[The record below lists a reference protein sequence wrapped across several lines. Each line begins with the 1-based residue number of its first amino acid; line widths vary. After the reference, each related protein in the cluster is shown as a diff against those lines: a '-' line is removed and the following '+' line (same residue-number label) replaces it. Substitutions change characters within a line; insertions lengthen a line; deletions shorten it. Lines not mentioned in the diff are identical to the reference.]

1 MNDSQ
6 LRKKSGLLFL
16 NDFDPLSAG
25 TAIVPEIFARELPRC
40 GVRSRSRPVPRW
52 FKRVLFLL
60 ALLGIALGV
69 DAFFVE
75 PARLVVNRQE
85 LRLPNWPTELSG
97 VRVALISD
105 LHVGSPHWGLS
116 RLHELV
122 MRANAE
128 EPDLILLGGDYLIN
142 DIWFGKHVEA
152 DAIALELGQLRAP
165 LGVFAV
171 LGNHD
176 WWNDGPKVRAAFEA
190 HGVTVLDDEV
200 RRLHFK
206 GKSFCLLGVR
216 DETERLLSAKKELE
230 LALPGMPLL
239 VLVHEP
245 DLFHYLDERATLTLA
260 GHTHGGQV
268 DLPVLGRRIVPSS
281 FGARYAAGHI
291 VEGGRHLFVTT
302 GVGTSIVPIRFR
314 VPPEIALLTL
324 R

>member
-1 MNDSQ
+1 
-6 LRKKSGLLFL
+6 
-16 NDFDPLSAG
+16 
-25 TAIVPEIFARELPRC
+25 
-40 GVRSRSRPVPRW
+40 VPRW
-52 FKRVLFLL
+52 FKRAFFSLL
-60 ALLGIALGV
+60 LVGIALGV

-75 PARLVVNRQE
+75 PARLVINRQE
-85 LRLPNWPTELSG
+85 LQLPNWPAELSG
-97 VRVALISD
+97 VRVAFLSD

-122 MRANAE
+122 LRTNAE
-128 EPDLILLGGDYLIN
+128 QPDLILLGGDYLIN
-142 DIWFGKHVEA
+142 DIWFGEHVEA
-152 DAIALELGQLRAP
+152 EPIAQELGQLRAP

-176 WWNDGPKVRAAFEA
+176 WWNNGPKVRAAFEA

-200 RRLHFK
+200 RRIHYQ
-206 GKSFCLLGVR
+206 GKNFCLLGVR
-216 DETERLLSAKKELE
+216 DETERLRSARKELE

-245 DLFHYLDERATLTLA
+245 DLFPDLDDRATLTLA

-268 DLPVLGRRIVPSS
+268 DLPLLGRRIVPSR
-281 FGARYAAGHI
+281 FGSRYAAGHI
-291 VEGGRHLFVTT
+291 VENGRHLFVTT
-302 GVGTSIVPIRFR
+302 GVGTSIIPVRFR